1 MVKKFKKEV
10 LESKSVKELRN
21 MCKTFGIKVYTHK
34 KSFTKSELIEK
45 LLQVRIPV
53 DVEKVK
59 GSNKTVNKRNM
70 EDKENMNVV
79 TSKGDNGINNVK
91 EGRVEIINV
100 KTRNFNYDK
109 MVVGCFVA
117 FRYRG
122 KADTAKIYAINRKQR
137 LIKVETKLGTRYM
150 VPFERILWVKCSK
163 DEFWPKSVL
172 MELKG
177 HDKCKWEGVDFDEPY
192 AENKRECK
200 KII

>member
-10 LESKSVKELRN
+10 LEKKSVKELRVL
-21 MCKTFGIKVYTHK
+21 CKSFGIKVYTHK
-34 KSFTKSELIEK
+34 KSFTKTELVEK

-53 DVEKVK
+53 DVKC
-59 GSNKTVNKRNM
+59 SNVENKNM
-70 EDKENMNVV
+70 EEKKNMNVV
-79 TSKGDNGINNVK
+79 TSKGSNGINNVEAEGK
-91 EGRVEIINV
+91 ELQIINS
-100 KTRNFNYDK
+100 KTRNFNYDR
-109 MVVGCFVA
+109 MVIGCFVA
-117 FRYRG
+117 FRYNS

-150 VPFERILWVKCSK
+150 VPFERILWVKCDK
-163 DEFWPKSVL
+163 EEYWPKSVF

-177 HDKCKWEGVDFDEPY
+177 HSKCRWEGTDFDEPY